1 MPEYVELAVNVPK
14 VSGVFH
20 YHVPPELEQTL
31 RPGHLVLAP
40 FGKLVVQG
48 VVLRRVDQPEVAE
61 TRPIDSLLDDQP
73 VLTAAQIELARQ
85 LAHSTL
91 APLAACV
98 ALMLPPGISQA
109 ADVLYSLTDTA
120 APADLPAAQRLVLD
134 TLTRRGPLRTR
145 QLDKALPRRNWR
157 ASIRALQGRGLITT
171 QPVIPMPRQKAKL
184 VRTARLLHSPPPE
197 LKLGKTAATHARRTA
212 LLEVLQRESGPTAT
226 EWLYAESGA
235 KLADLRFLE
244 EQGYV
249 ELGEAEQLRDPLVGL
264 QTAMDVALRL
274 TPAQDAAWRA
284 VETALSSPDPKPILL
299 HGVTSSGKT
308 EIYLRAVAHAL
319 EAGRTALVLVPEIA
333 LTPQTVQ
340 RFFARFGNQVGL
352 LHSELSDGERYDT
365 WRRVRRGEL
374 RVVVGPRSALFA
386 PLENIGLIV
395 LDEEHD
401 DSYYEAQQ
409 DVHYHARS
417 AALQLGKISNALV
430 LLGSATP
437 DVGSYTQAR
446 SDAWQ
451 LLQLP
456 ERVQA
461 HGAIGDA
468 IGKAPELPPVEV
480 IDMRREL
487 KAGNRSIFSRALQ
500 TELEQVLQRSQQAIL
515 FLNRRGSATYVF
527 CRDCGHVM
535 RCPNCETPLAQ
546 HGSGE
551 LAQELVCHQCGYQ
564 RTLPQRCPNCE
575 SAQIRHYG
583 TGTESVVKELAR
595 LLPSARSLRW
605 DRDSTRTKG
614 AHERILYQFAEHQAD
629 VLVGTQMLT
638 KGLDL
643 PKVTLV
649 GVVLA
654 DVGLQLPHYRAAE
667 RVFQLLTQVAGRA
680 GRSALGGRV
689 IFQTF
694 QPQHYAI
701 QAAAAHDY
709 AGFYETESAYRRQL
723 RYPPFAQ
730 LVRMEFRH
738 LDARKAEQEA
748 GALAAELH
756 AQIARQG
763 RGATDVIGPAPSF
776 HARVNKEYRW
786 QLLLRGPQPAELL
799 RGLRLP
805 GWRIEVNPPAPL

>member
-20 YHVPPELEQTL
+20 YHVPPELEHTL

-40 FGKLVVQG
+40 FGSLVVQG
-48 VVLRRVDQPEVAE
+48 VVLRRIEQPHVPE
-61 TRPIDSLLDDQP
+61 TKPVDSLLDDAP
-73 VLTAAQIELARQ
+73 VLTPQQIELARQ
-85 LAHSTL
+85 LSHATL

-98 ALMLPPGISQA
+98 ALMLPPGIGQL
-109 ADVLYSLTDTA
+109 ADVRYSPTDTP
-120 APADLPAAQRLVLD
+120 APELTPAQ
-134 TLTRRGPLRTR
+134 TLLLQTLQSRGPLRAR
-145 QLDKALPRRNWR
+145 QLDRALPRRNWR
-157 ASIRALQGRGLITT
+157 ASIRALQGHGLIATE
-171 QPVIPMPRQKAKL
+171 PVIPLPRQKAKL
-184 VRTARLLHSPPPE
+184 VRTARLRELPPAGTQ
-197 LKLGKTAATHARRTA
+197 LSRSAAVHARRAA
-212 LLEVLQRESGPTAT
+212 LLDALQRERGYMAA

-235 KLADLRFLE
+235 SLPDLAYLE
-244 EQGYV
+244 KHGYV
-249 ELGEAEQLRDPLVGL
+249 EFGQAEQVRDPLVGL
-264 QTAMDVALRL
+264 QAAMDVALTL
-274 TPAQDAAWRA
+274 TPAQEAAWRA
-284 VETALSSPDPKPILL
+284 VEAGLAATNPKPILL

-319 EAGRTALVLVPEIA
+319 QGGRTALVLVPEIA

-340 RFFARFGNQVGL
+340 RFFARFGSQVGL

-374 RVVVGPRSALFA
+374 CVVVGPRSALFA

-409 DVHYHARS
+409 DVHYHART

-446 SDAWQ
+446 SGHWQ
-451 LLQLP
+451 LLELP

-461 HGAIGDA
+461 HGAIG
-468 IGKAPELPPVEV
+468 KAPELPPVEIV
-480 IDMRREL
+480 DMRREL

-500 TELEQVLQRSQQAIL
+500 SELEQVLQRGQQAIL

-535 RCPNCETPLAQ
+535 RCPNCETPLTQ
-546 HGSGE
+546 HAGGQLSS
-551 LAQELVCHQCGYQ
+551 ELVCHQCGYH
-564 RTLPQRCPNCE
+564 RNLPQRCPNCE

-595 LLPSARSLRW
+595 LLPAARSLRW

-614 AHERILYQFAEHQAD
+614 AHQRILSQFAEHQAD

-689 IFQTF
+689 IFQSF
-694 QPQHYAI
+694 QPEHYAI

-709 AGFYETESAYRRQL
+709 ASFYETESAYRRQL

-730 LVRMEFRH
+730 LLRLEFRH
-738 LDARKAEQEA
+738 LDPQKAEKEA

-763 RGATDVIGPAPSF
+763 RGSTDVIGPAPSF

-786 QLLLRGPQPAELL
+786 QILLRGPQPDELV

>member
-20 YHVPPELEQTL
+20 YHVPPELEHTL

-40 FGKLVVQG
+40 FGAQIVQG
-48 VVLRRVDQPEVAE
+48 VVLRRIDRPDVAE
-61 TRPIDSLLDDQP
+61 TKPIDSLLDDAP
-73 VLTAAQIELARQ
+73 VLTPQQIELARQ
-85 LAHSTL
+85 LSHSTL

-98 ALMLPPGISQA
+98 ALMLPPGIGQL
-109 ADVLYSLTDTA
+109 ADVRYSPFDTPAPELT
-120 APADLPAAQRLVLD
+120 PAQALLLQ
-134 TLTRRGPLRTR
+134 TLQTRGPLRAR

-157 ASIRALQGRGLITT
+157 ASIRALQGHGLIATE
-171 QPVIPMPRQKAKL
+171 PVIPLPRQKAKL
-184 VRTARLLHSPPPE
+184 VRTARLLQQPPADTQ
-197 LKLGKTAATHARRTA
+197 LSKTAAIHARRAA
-212 LLEVLQRESGPTAT
+212 LLDALQRESGYMAA

-235 KLADLRFLE
+235 SLSDLTYLE
-244 EQGYV
+244 KHGYV
-249 ELGEAEQLRDPLVGL
+249 EFGQAEQVRDPLQDL
-264 QTAMDVALRL
+264 QTAMDVPHIL
-274 TPAQDAAWRA
+274 TPAQEAAWQA
-284 VETALSSPDPKPILL
+284 VQASLHAQSAKPILL

-308 EIYLRAVAHAL
+308 EIYLRAVAEAL
-319 EAGRTALVLVPEIA
+319 QAGHTALVLVPEIA

-340 RFFARFGNQVGL
+340 RFFARFGDSVGL
-352 LHSELSDGERYDT
+352 LHSELSEGERYDT
-365 WRRVRRGEL
+365 WRRARRGDL

-386 PLENIGLIV
+386 PLQNIGLIV

-401 DSYYEAQQ
+401 DSYYEAHQ
-409 DVHYHARS
+409 DVHYHARG
-417 AALQLGKISNALV
+417 AALQYAQICNALV

-446 SDAWQ
+446 TGAWQ
-451 LLQLP
+451 LLELP

-461 HGAIGDA
+461 HSGHGVASG
-468 IGKAPELPPVEV
+468 APELPPVEI

-500 TELEQVLQRSQQAIL
+500 GELEQVLQRGQQAIL

-527 CRDCGHVM
+527 CRDCGYVL
-535 RCPNCETPLAQ
+535 RCPNCETPLTQ
-546 HGSGE
+546 HARGE
-551 LAQELVCHQCGYQ
+551 LSQELVCHQCGYQ
-564 RTLPQRCPNCE
+564 RSSPKQCPQCE
-575 SAQIRHYG
+575 STQIRHYG
-583 TGTESVVKELAR
+583 MGTESVAAELAR
-595 LLPSARSLRW
+595 SLPQARSLRW
-605 DRDSTRTKG
+605 DRDSTRSKG
-614 AHERILYQFAEHQAD
+614 SHQRILTQFAEGRAD

-654 DVGLQLPHYRAAE
+654 DVGLQMPDYRAAE

-694 QPQHYAI
+694 QPEHYAI
-701 QAAAAHDY
+701 RAAATHDY
-709 AGFYETESAYRRQL
+709 AAFYETESTYRRQL
-723 RYPPFAQ
+723 RYPPYAE
-730 LVRMEFRH
+730 LVRLEYRH

-748 GALAAELH
+748 SALAAELH

-776 HARVNKEYRW
+776 YARVNKEYRW
-786 QLLLRGPQPAELL
+786 QLMLRGPQPAELL

>member
-20 YHVPPELEQTL
+20 YHVPPELEHTL

-40 FGKLVVQG
+40 FGKLIVQG
-48 VVLRRVDQPEVAE
+48 VVLRSVDTPEVAE
-61 TRPIDSLLDDQP
+61 TRPIDSLLDDDP
-73 VLTAAQIELARQ
+73 VLTAAQLELARQ
-85 LAHSTL
+85 LADATL
-91 APLAACV
+91 APVAACV
-98 ALMLPPGISQA
+98 ALMLPPGIGRT
-109 ADVLYSLTDTA
+109 ADVLYSLTA
-120 APADLPAAQRLVLD
+120 IPVPAEFTSAQRLVLD
-134 TLTRRGPLRTR
+134 TLVKRGALTGS

-157 ASIRALQGRGLITT
+157 ASIRALQGRGLIAT
-171 QPVIPMPRQKAKL
+171 QPVIPFPRQKARL
-184 VRTARLLHSPPPE
+184 VRTARLLHAPPPE
-197 LKLGKTAATHARRTA
+197 LKLGKTAAVQARRAA
-212 LLEVLQRESGPTAT
+212 LLDVLQRERGHIAA

-235 KLADLRFLE
+235 QLADLRYLE
-244 EQGYV
+244 EHGYV
-249 ELGEAEQLRDPLVGL
+249 ELGEAEQVRDPLVGL
-264 QTAMDVALRL
+264 QTAMDVALKL

-284 VETALSSPDPKPILL
+284 VEAALASSDPEPILL

-319 EAGRTALVLVPEIA
+319 AAGRTAIVLVPEIA

-386 PLENIGLIV
+386 PLENLGLIV

-409 DVHYHARS
+409 DVHYHART

-446 SDAWQ
+446 SGAWQ

-461 HGAIGDA
+461 HGAID
-468 IGKAPELPPVEV
+468 KAPALPPVEIV
-480 IDMRREL
+480 DMRREL
-487 KAGNRSIFSRALQ
+487 KAGNRSIFSRGLQ
-500 TELEQVLQRSQQAIL
+500 SELEQVLQRGQQAIL

-535 RCPNCETPLAQ
+535 RCPNCETPLTQ
-546 HGSGE
+546 HGSSE
-551 LAQELVCHQCGYQ
+551 LTHDLVCHQCGYQ
-564 RTLPQRCPNCE
+564 RTLPQACPNCQ
-575 SAQIRHYG
+575 SANIRHYG

-595 LLPSARSLRW
+595 LLPTARTLRW

-614 AHERILYQFAEHQAD
+614 AHQRILYQFAEHQAD

-654 DVGLQLPHYRAAE
+654 DVGLQMPHYRAAE

-694 QPQHYAI
+694 QPEHYAI

-730 LVRMEFRH
+730 LLRLEFRH

-763 RGATDVIGPAPSF
+763 RGSTDVIGPAPSF

-786 QLLLRGPQPAELL
+786 QILLRGPQPAELV

-805 GWRIEVNPPAPL
+805 GWRVEVNPPAPL

>member
-20 YHVPPELEQTL
+20 YHVPPELAHSL

-40 FGKLVVQG
+40 FGAQVVQG
-48 VVLRRVDQPEVAE
+48 VVLRAVDQPEVAE
-61 TRPIDSLLDDQP
+61 TKPIDSLLDDEP
-73 VLTAAQIELARQ
+73 VLTPQQIELARQ
-85 LAHSTL
+85 LSHSTL

-98 ALMLPPGISQA
+98 ALMLPPGIGQL
-109 ADVLYSLTDTA
+109 ADVRYSPTQNA
-120 APADLPAAQRLVLD
+120 ARHALSEAQALVLK
-134 TLTRRGPLRTR
+134 TLQSRGPLRAR

-157 ASIRALQGRGLITT
+157 AAIRALQGRGLIATE
-171 QPVIPMPRQKAKL
+171 PVIPLPRQKAKL
-184 VRTARLLHSPPPE
+184 VRTARLLQQPTADTP
-197 LKLGKTAATHARRTA
+197 LGKTAAVHARRVA
-212 LLEVLQRESGPTAT
+212 LLDALQRESGYMPT

-235 KLADLRFLE
+235 SLPDLAYLE
-244 EQGYV
+244 KHGYV
-249 ELGEAEQLRDPLVGL
+249 EFGQAEQVRDPLEGL
-264 QTAMDVALRL
+264 QTAMDVAHTL
-274 TPAQDAAWRA
+274 TRAQEA
-284 VETALSSPDPKPILL
+284 VWHAVQASLQASHPKPILL

-308 EIYLRAVAHAL
+308 EIYLRAVAEVL
-319 EAGRTALVLVPEIA
+319 QAGHTALVLVPEIA

-340 RFFARFGNQVGL
+340 RFYARFGETVGL

-365 WRRVRRGEL
+365 WRRVRRGQL

-386 PLENIGLIV
+386 PLQNIGLIV

-401 DSYYEAQQ
+401 DSYYQANQ
-409 DVHYHARS
+409 DVHYHART
-417 AALQLGKISNALV
+417 AALQYAKIHNAVV

-446 SDAWQ
+446 AGHWQ
-451 LLQLP
+451 LLELP

-461 HGAIGDA
+461 HSGHGAADR
-468 IGKAPELPPVEV
+468 APELPPVAI

-487 KAGNRSIFSRALQ
+487 KAGNRSIFSRTLQ
-500 TELEQVLQRSQQAIL
+500 NQLEQVLQRGQQAIL
-515 FLNRRGSATYVF
+515 FLNRRGNATYVF
-527 CRDCGHVM
+527 CRDCGYVL
-535 RCPNCETPLAQ
+535 RCPNCETPLTQ
-546 HGSGE
+546 HARGE
-551 LAQELVCHQCGYQ
+551 LTHDLVCHQCGYH
-564 RTLPQRCPNCE
+564 RTSPKQCPQCE
-575 SAQIRHYG
+575 STQIRHYG
-583 TGTESVVKELAR
+583 MGTESVVAELAR
-595 LLPSARSLRW
+595 VLPAARTLRW
-605 DRDSTRTKG
+605 DRDSTRSKG
-614 AHERILYQFAEHQAD
+614 SHQRILTQFADGHAD

-654 DVGLQLPHYRAAE
+654 DVGLQMPDYRAPE

-680 GRSALGGRV
+680 GRSALGGNV

-694 QPQHYAI
+694 QPEHYAI

-709 AGFYETESAYRRQL
+709 SAFYETESDYRRQL
-723 RYPPFAQ
+723 RYPPYAQ
-730 LVRMEFRH
+730 LVRLEYRH
-738 LDARKAEQEA
+738 LDEHKSEHEA
-748 GALAAELH
+748 SALAAELH
-756 AQIARQG
+756 AQIARQA

-776 HARVNKEYRW
+776 YARVNKEYRW
-786 QLLLRGPQPAELL
+786 QLMLRGPQPAELL

>member
-1 MPEYVELAVNVPK
+1 MPEYVELAVNVSK

-20 YHVPPELEQTL
+20 YHVPPELEHTL

-40 FGKLVVQG
+40 FGKLIVQG
-48 VVLRRVDQPEVAE
+48 VVLRAVAQPEVAE
-61 TRPIDSLLDDQP
+61 TRAIESLLDDQP
-73 VLTAAQIELARQ
+73 VLTAAQIELAYQ
-85 LAHSTL
+85 MAHTTL
-91 APLAACV
+91 APLAACI
-98 ALMLPPGISQA
+98 ALMLPPGIGQA
-109 ADVLYSLTDTA
+109 ADVLYSLA
-120 APADLPAAQRLVLD
+120 GVALPAELPAPQQLLVD
-134 TLTRRGPLRTR
+134 TLTKRGPLRAR

-157 ASIRALQGRGLITT
+157 ASIRALQGRGLIAT
-171 QPVIPMPRQKAKL
+171 QPVIPLPRQKAKL
-184 VRTARLLHSPPPE
+184 VRTARLLHAPPPDIR
-197 LKLGKTAATHARRTA
+197 LGKTAAVHTRRAA
-212 LLEVLQRESGPTAT
+212 LLDALQRERGFIAT

-235 KLADLRFLE
+235 NLADLRYLE
-244 EQGYV
+244 EQGYAQ
-249 ELGEAEQLRDPLVGL
+249 LGEAEQLRDPLVGL
-264 QTAMDVALRL
+264 QTAMDVALTL

-284 VETALSSPDPKPILL
+284 VETALVAVNPKPILL

-319 EAGRTALVLVPEIA
+319 QAGRTALVLVPEIA

-340 RFFARFGNQVGL
+340 RFFARFGSQVGL
-352 LHSELSDGERYDT
+352 LHSELSEGERYDT
-365 WRRVRRGEL
+365 WRRARRGEL
-374 RVVVGPRSALFA
+374 RVVVGPRSTLFA

-409 DVHYHARS
+409 DVHYHART
-417 AALQLGKISNALV
+417 AALQFGKISNALV

-446 SDAWQ
+446 SGAWQ
-451 LLQLP
+451 LLHLP

-461 HGAIGDA
+461 HGAIG
-468 IGKAPELPPVEV
+468 KPPELPPVEV

-500 TELEQVLQRSQQAIL
+500 GELEQVLQRGQQAIL

-535 RCPNCETPLAQ
+535 RCPNCETPLTQ
-546 HGSGE
+546 HAAGE
-551 LAQELVCHQCGYQ
+551 LSHELVCHQCGYQ
-564 RTLPQRCPNCE
+564 RTLPQQCPNCE
-575 SAQIRHYG
+575 STQIRHYG
-583 TGTESVVKELAR
+583 TGTETVVKELAR
-595 LLPSARSLRW
+595 LLPAARSLRW

-614 AHERILYQFAEHQAD
+614 AHQRILSQFAEHQAD

-654 DVGLQLPHYRAAE
+654 DVGLQMPHYRAAE

-694 QPQHYAI
+694 QPEHYAI

-730 LVRMEFRH
+730 LLRLEFRH

-763 RGATDVIGPAPSF
+763 RGSSDVIGPAPSF

-786 QLLLRGPQPAELL
+786 QILLRGPQPAELV

-805 GWRIEVNPPAPL
+805 GWSVEVDPPAPL